1 MSDAEK
7 TGPHSAAANET
18 EPPIHADPD
27 TSPLRERVEAALRT
41 VFDPEIPV
49 NIYDLGLIYGIEA
62 GDEGAVVVT
71 MTLTAPNCPAAGA
84 LPGEVEDK
92 VQAVEGVTDARVRLV
107 WDPPWDRSRMSEAA
121 QLQLGLL

>member
-1 MSDAEK
+1 MPE
-7 TGPHSAAANET
+7 PQ
-18 EPPIHADPD
+18 PPIQADAA

-62 GDEGAVVVT
+62 SDDGAVVVT
-71 MTLTAPNCPAAGA
+71 MTLTAPSCPAAGA

-92 VQAVEGVTDARVRLV
+92 VQAVEGVTDVRVSLV
-107 WDPPWDRSRMSEAA
+107 WDPPWDKSRMSEAA
-121 QLQLGLL
+121 QLQLGLM